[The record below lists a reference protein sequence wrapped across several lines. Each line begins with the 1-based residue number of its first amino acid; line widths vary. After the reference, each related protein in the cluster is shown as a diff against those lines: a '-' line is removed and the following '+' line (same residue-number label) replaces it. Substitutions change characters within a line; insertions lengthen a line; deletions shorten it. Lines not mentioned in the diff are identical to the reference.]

1 MIWSVETLN
10 NVWCIILENHPDFP
24 ISFVDKL
31 YNSIGKDKHIIF
43 FKEAKSPLLCVN
55 KTIASLSF
63 FLKGPT
69 SANLHSPTLFEM

>member
-1 MIWSVETLN
+1 VIWSVETLN

-43 FKEAKSPLLCVN
+43 FKEAKSPPIVC
-55 KTIASLSF
+55 
-63 FLKGPT
+63 
-69 SANLHSPTLFEM
+69 E